1 MPLQNNRSLSRLM
14 RYLVTST
21 VITFIEHYS
30 EFQSKRAHT
39 CFCSRHTLSDFDC
52 VSCLWSES
60 ASCDRLWNC
69 GSRPS
74 ATTSVAVCSDRREE
88 EKQKSLWLDTVVIN
102 VMKQVRV
109 LAGHLC
115 FERDLFLRVLE
126 CERDRD
132 LERDTRRPLLDRLEE
147 RFFMSA
153 GGRAAASSSERHF
166 ITKTWI
172 ACSTSKC
179 LTWLYSSSDGGLGF
193 PHPLHH
199 TF

>member
-1 MPLQNNRSLSRLM
+1 
-14 RYLVTST
+14 
-21 VITFIEHYS
+21 
-30 EFQSKRAHT
+30 
-39 CFCSRHTLSDFDC
+39 
-52 VSCLWSES
+52 
-60 ASCDRLWNC
+60 
-69 GSRPS
+69 
-74 ATTSVAVCSDRREE
+74 
-88 EKQKSLWLDTVVIN
+88 
-102 VMKQVRV
+102 MKQVRV

-199 TF
+199 TFQLLSSGLWRHLWGFYYGVVGMINSERHKR